1 MDKKLYLV
9 MGAIV
14 VILGLLAL
22 PNLTDNPLLGA
33 ADDTTLEGRYVGYS
47 WSGEADGV
55 ELEEASSYI
64 ETVIELD
71 SEGIITDARMRFF
84 VQKDGFWIPRQS
96 GNSYVEVDFDVD
108 PTRAVPGEDYSPGD
122 SMFTVYNADMMAF
135 YAAVVNEAG
144 ETAVALVCPSTR
156 YQFEIKLP
164 DDFDYDTPFG
174 ELTIESGKLV
184 PTILTS
190 GSGILRPENWDELED
205 SNFLNISN
213 YNYVV
218 TQRGAFEGLNEESS
232 TREFMEAMGVEFSGG
247 QPQPMEVEYGYFG
260 MGGWDGNYRS
270 IEEYLVGQDAREV
283 TSLVDWSIERY
294 AGGVNEE
301 NQFGVDVESGA
312 TRTVQDGVDTI
323 SGATV
328 RMSRESASYQRALVE
343 AGILREQEVIVGRF

>member
-9 MGAIV
+9 MGALV

-33 ADDTTLEGRYVGYS
+33 VDETTLEGRYVGYS
-47 WSGEADGV
+47 WSGENDGV

-64 ETVIELD
+64 ETIIELD
-71 SEGIITDARMRFF
+71 NEGIITDARMRFF

-96 GNSYVEVDFDVD
+96 GNSFVEVDFDAD

-122 SMFTVYNADMMAF
+122 SMFTIYNADMMSF
-135 YAAVVNEAG
+135 YAAAVNDQG
-144 ETAVALVCPSTR
+144 ETAAALVCPTTR

-184 PTILTS
+184 PSTLTS
-190 GSGILRPENWDELED
+190 GSGILRPESWDELED
-205 SNFLNISN
+205 RNFLNIETYS
-213 YNYVV
+213 YVV
-218 TQRGAFEGLNEESS
+218 TQRGTFGGLNEESS
-232 TREFMEAMGVEFSGG
+232 TREFMEAMGVEFSDGR
-247 QPQPMEVEYGYFG
+247 PRSMEVEYGYFG
-260 MGGWDGNYRS
+260 MGGWAGNYRS
-270 IEEYLVGQDAREV
+270 IEDYLAGQNARDL

-294 AGGVNEE
+294 AGGINEE
-301 NQFGVDVESGA
+301 NQFGIDVESGA

-328 RMSRESASYQRALVE
+328 RMSRESTSYQRALVE
-343 AGILREQEVIVGRF
+343 AGIIREQDVIIGRF